1 MPHAGLM
8 DEQAL
13 GPERG
18 PFQRA
23 RLHIRAG
30 RRRLR
35 QGKTAAGIVTLY
47 DALDAALLWYFAS
60 SERRKA
66 LLIAPSDDLND
77 DRTMFRILV
86 AAGVLDGSFDFGAFD
101 RLTERALQEE
111 LPGYD
116 HREVL
121 AGIEGVMAQLGVMP
135 FDEAAL
141 PSEDPSTF

>member
-8 DEQAL
+8 DEKAL

-18 PFQRA
+18 ALQRA
-23 RLHIRAG
+23 RLHIRGG

-60 SERRKA
+60 PERRKA
-66 LLIAPSDDLND
+66 VPIAPGDDLND
-77 DRTMFRILV
+77 DRTMFRLLV
-86 AAGVLDGSFDFGAFD
+86 RAGVLDGSFDFDAFD
-101 RLTERALQEE
+101 RLTERALEEE

-116 HREVL
+116 HRLVL
-121 AGIEGVMAQLGVMP
+121 AGIEGVMRELGIMP
-135 FDEAAL
+135 FDESSL
-141 PSEDPSTF
+141 PPEDPSTF